1 MNVLLVQQDEGVRAY
16 HIPLYPIGL
25 SYIAAALK
33 AHNVRIF
40 NPNSFQYPNSLEE
53 LRKEITRFNPD
64 IVGLSIRNLD
74 TTQRRDPHIQYKTVR
89 PTINVIKETCPQAKI
104 IVGGSG
110 FSLYAMEIMNRHPE
124 IDYGVFLE
132 GDSSIVELLDN
143 LDNPQTVK
151 GIFYRRKGSENASEA
166 QYSGT
171 RPTPD
176 FSKIPMPRRDPQVI
190 DMKEYIGDYYNILGV
205 QSKRGCVFKCTYC
218 SYPFL
223 NNDNI
228 RLRNPIEVVDEIEH
242 MIVNY
247 GLKSFVFV
255 DSVFN
260 LPERHAR
267 EICNEMLRRKLQI
280 KWGAW
285 LTPKMLTVD
294 FLHLMREAGCVHV
307 GFSPDAVTDEG
318 LKYLQKGIT
327 YKEVKN
333 SIEVMRKTRGVVA
346 TYNFF
351 CAYPGMDMRAVLR
364 TIYLYFKIPLAIF
377 ARASVGLGWIRIEP
391 HTAVYDTALKE
402 GIITEG
408 LDMLPEKEEDL
419 LKLFYVPKRLW
430 YATLAF
436 DILAFLADE
445 LIKPAGRA
453 AFRIVNRLRG
463 QRAHV

>member
-16 HIPLYPIGL
+16 HVPLYPIGL

-33 AHNVRIF
+33 EHSVRIF
-40 NPNSFQYPNSLEE
+40 NPNSFEYPGSLEE
-53 LRKEITRFNPD
+53 LKKEIVRFNPD

-74 TTQRRDPHIQYKTVR
+74 TTQRRDPHIQFKTVR
-89 PTINVIKETCPQAKI
+89 PTIDAIKEACPTAKI
-104 IVGGSG
+104 IAGGSG
-110 FSLYAMEIMNRHPE
+110 FSLYAMEIMNRIPE

-132 GDSSIVELLDN
+132 GDESIVQLLDN
-143 LDNPQTVK
+143 LDRPETVR
-151 GIFYRRKGSENASEA
+151 GIFYRGNGAKNPSEA
-166 QYSGT
+166 IFTGT
-171 RPTPD
+171 RATPD
-176 FSKIPMPRRDPQVI
+176 FSRIPMPDRAPRVI
-190 DMKEYIGDYYNILGV
+190 DTKSYIGDYYNILGV

-223 NNDNI
+223 NNDSV
-228 RLRNPIEVVDEIEH
+228 RLRSPVEVVDEIGH
-242 MIVNY
+242 MIENY

-267 EICNEMLRRKLQI
+267 EICNEIIRRKLQI

-285 LTPKMLTVD
+285 LTPKMLTVE
-294 FLHLMREAGCVHV
+294 FLHLMKEAGCVHV

-318 LKYLQKGIT
+318 LRYLQKGIT

-333 SIEVMRKTRGVVA
+333 SIKVMRKTKGIVA

-351 CAYPGMDMRAVLR
+351 CAYPGMDLRAVLR

-445 LIKPAGRA
+445 LIKPVGRA
-453 AFRIVNRLRG
+453 AFRIVNKLKGERP
-463 QRAHV
+463 HV